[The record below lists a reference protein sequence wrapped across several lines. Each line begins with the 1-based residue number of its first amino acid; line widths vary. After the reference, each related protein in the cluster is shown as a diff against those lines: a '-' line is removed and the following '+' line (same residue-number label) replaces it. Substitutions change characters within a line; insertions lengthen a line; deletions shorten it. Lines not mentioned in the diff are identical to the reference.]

1 MYTKGDIMATQINN
15 SASAT
20 YSTDGTPSSVTIQSN
35 NLSIN
40 LEENSGMTLSKTA
53 SPTNFAVGSIITYT
67 LTITNSGGSY
77 FNGVRIIDN
86 LGGGRLAYVVG
97 SAHLSTSSTSYA
109 VTPIATSPLTF
120 TLQQLSVGES
130 MTLTY
135 KAQVIFNLP
144 SSVTSI
150 TNSVEGIGYTASGTQ
165 VGYASSTITR
175 GQTSTVDIVK
185 SASATDV
192 VSNQNF
198 MYYITISNAGSEV
211 ANVSNIT
218 DNLPSN
224 FVLTSVTLKIGNGT
238 ETTLT
243 SSDYTLSASNVLV
256 LPSLTGPTI
265 TVPAQ
270 SSTII
275 GISGHFA

>member
-1 MYTKGDIMATQINN
+1 MATQINN

-211 ANVSNIT
+211 SNISNIT

>member
-144 SSVTSI
+144 TSVTSI

-275 GISGHFA
+275 GISGNFA

>member
-1 MYTKGDIMATQINN
+1 MASQINN

-20 YSTDGTPSSVTIQSN
+20 YSIDGTPAPVTIQSN
-35 NLSIN
+35 NLGIN
-40 LEENSGMTLSKTA
+40 LEENSGMTLSKQA

-97 SAHLSTSSTSYA
+97 SARLTTSSTSYA
-109 VTPIATSPLTF
+109 VTPIATNPLTF
-120 TLQQLSVGES
+120 TLQQLQVGES
-130 MTLTY
+130 MILTY
-135 KAQVIFNLP
+135 KAQVVFNLP
-144 SSVTSI
+144 ASVTSI

-175 GQTSTVDIVK
+175 GQVSTVDIVK
-185 SASATDV
+185 SASTTDV

-224 FVLTSVTLKIGNGT
+224 FILTSVTLKTGNGA
-238 ETTLT
+238 ETTLN
-243 SSDYTLSASNVLV
+243 SSDYTLSASNSLV

>member
-1 MYTKGDIMATQINN
+1 MATQINN
-15 SASAT
+15 SASTT
-20 YSTDGTPSSVTIQSN
+20 YTIVGDSN
-35 NLSIN
+35 SNTITSNTLSIN

-67 LTITNSGGSY
+67 LTITNSGSSY
-77 FNGVRIIDN
+77 YNGVRIIDN
-86 LGGGRLAYVVG
+86 LGGNRLAYVIG
-97 SAHLSTSSTSYA
+97 SARLTTSSTSYA
-109 VTPIATSPLTF
+109 VTPIATNPLTF
-120 TLQQLSVGES
+120 TLQQLAVGET

-135 KAQVIFNLP
+135 KAQVVFNLP
-144 SSVTSI
+144 SSVNSI

-165 VGYASSTITR
+165 VGFASSTITR

-198 MYYITISNAGSEV
+198 VYYITISNAGSTEASV
-211 ANVSNIT
+211 ANIT

-224 FVLTSVTLKIGNGT
+224 FVVTSVTLKIGSGA
-238 ETTLT
+238 ETTLS
-243 SSDYTLSASNVLV
+243 SSDYTLSGSNTLII
-256 LPSLTGPTI
+256 PSSSGPTV
-265 TVPAQ
+265 TVPAS
-270 SSTII
+270 SSTIV